1 MRLLKSG
8 MQTLYRVI
16 YAIISILGCYGI
28 GHCMSP
34 HNYFT
39 ENHIVSYR
47 DSLIQE
53 MVRFIQPE
61 GNLSKT
67 EIRHIERR
75 IKGFQHR
82 IIRRD
87 TISYFLNTAYAVAY
101 YEFFKHDYKKAK
113 HWVDEFERNGMPYG
127 LIPSIFSY
135 TSVGLN
141 ARTSLNAKGKFKYKK
156 DKNSW
161 LVPLNL
167 SFPDSLKFDVRR
179 TPSQFIDSYLDDV
192 PMNCSASTY
201 YKLLALFKDGGG
213 RLEWLNCYT
222 RRGFIQRC
230 IDSDRTD
237 VLNIVFNLW
246 GVELKDF
253 KISQSGYLEY
263 NNRAICVDSAS
274 ITKITEEII
283 TFDTD
288 KNKEQ
293 IDSLLAN
300 HSLSNVGNRVLRLL
314 SQYYDQSRYIDV
326 VNVCKQYNQYLGAP
340 QLNTLHNYWGLSLS
354 DLGMFDEALKHYDI
368 AIATS
373 TKPDVLSTM
382 RLNKA
387 CTLGEMGRTDEAIS
401 IFLSEK
407 DSQKSPFDRF
417 VWNDNLGY
425 VYSFIDPT
433 TALCYY
439 NQAERF
445 LDSSTLYPERKVRH
459 FCRKAQVLNGN
470 KYLQRL
476 SIDEA
481 LKFTLNDFCPDIA
494 KGVAFTELGIFNV
507 SAFNYE
513 EADNNFKKAYK
524 LLDRLS
530 KEDRRISYLN
540 MNYAQNL
547 CNLRQYDEAVE
558 VLTRQL
564 ETTETLFGRCSRE
577 YAEILRQLLFVVCK
591 YSLPMPSADEL
602 YKEYKSLSSHQVSG
616 VRNYDD
622 IMLDVVYGLH
632 KNEWT
637 SVKHLM
643 DEAFDNE
650 VTPMQRLELCKTTE
664 KAYRE
669 HCTITEYNQ
678 AILKLIPLLKADV
691 INGLLLLTG
700 DEKRAMQVPMSEIFD
715 GAVGKGAYECA
726 LDLSLFRKGLLFA
739 TRQAVERQLA
749 KGRKTKK
756 RYKNLISLREDL
768 NYAIAY
774 NDTIHTPQLTASVS
788 ALERELGQLVSS
800 DKEIYR
806 LIDKNL
812 SMVTSSLGTSDLA
825 VDFVRHYYRNEYHYG
840 AFIIN
845 NGGFLKFVSLGAESE
860 LQTAPGRVWSFLLDG
875 FSGYSNIYFSPDGFL
890 NNVGIEYLNLE
901 DGTAVSSNFN
911 LHRVFHLSDIKSAT
925 HIGDHIVAIGVSDHN
940 SPIGESET
948 IDRGAWTDL
957 PDVAYEMQLIT
968 DRLERLN
975 LKLLF
980 NDDANEQSFKELSD
994 SNVSTLH
1001 ISTHG
1006 FFRSSQMLNDAIADA
1021 ENYDYNIAR
1030 RFLSSGRTAISG
1042 LVMRQGNISWQ
1053 SPEIL
1058 DEYDDLLTAEEIEL
1072 MRFPNLQLT
1081 VLSACDSGLGEIDQD
1096 GVWGLQR
1103 AFRIAGAKSLICTL
1117 TKVDDYWTAQFMDA
1131 FYEQAAQGK
1140 TIYDSFHTAQRWLRH
1155 ELPDNPE
1162 IWSSFILIE

>member
-1 MRLLKSG
+1 MKLLESAIH
-8 MQTLYRVI
+8 TLYRVI
-16 YAIISILGCYGI
+16 FAIISILGCYGI

-34 HNYFT
+34 YNHLT

-47 DSLIQE
+47 DSIIQE
-53 MVRFIQPE
+53 MIRFIQPE
-61 GNLSKT
+61 VQLSKK
-67 EIRHIERR
+67 EIRHIEKR
-75 IKGFQHR
+75 INGFQHR
-82 IIRRD
+82 VIRRD

-113 HWVDEFERNGMPYG
+113 FWVDEFERNGMPYG

-141 ARTSLNAKGKFKYKK
+141 ARNSLNAKGKFKSKK

-161 LVPLNL
+161 LSHFNF
-167 SFPDSLKFDVRR
+167 SFADSLKFDVRR
-179 TPSQFIDSYLDDV
+179 TPSQFIDSYLDDM

-201 YKLLALFKDGGG
+201 HRLLTLFKEGGG
-213 RLEWLNCYT
+213 RLEWLNGYT

-230 IDSDRTD
+230 VDAGRTD
-237 VLNIVFNLW
+237 VLTIVYNLW

-300 HSLSNVGNRVLRLL
+300 QSLSNVGNRVLRLL

-326 VNVCKQYNQYLGAP
+326 VNVCEQYNRYLGSS
-340 QLNTLHNYWGLSLS
+340 QLNTLHNYWGLALS
-354 DLGMFDEALKHYDI
+354 NLGIFDEALRHYDI
-368 AIATS
+368 AISKS
-373 TKPDVLSTM
+373 TKPEVLSTM

-407 DSQKSPFDRF
+407 DFQKTPFERF

-425 VYSFIDPT
+425 IYSFIDPT
-433 TALCYY
+433 TALYYY

-481 LKFTLNDFCPDIA
+481 LKFTLNEFCPDIA

-507 SAFNYE
+507 SAFCYE
-513 EADNNFKKAYK
+513 EADNNFKRAYK
-524 LLDRLS
+524 LLDRLP
-530 KEDRRISYLN
+530 KGDRRISYLT

-547 CNLRQYDEAVE
+547 CNLRQYDEAVG

-564 ETTETLFGRCSRE
+564 NTTESLFGRYSRE
-577 YAEILRQLLFVVCK
+577 YVEILRQLLFVVCK
-591 YSLPMPSADEL
+591 YSLPMQSTDDL
-602 YKEYKSLSSHQVSG
+602 YSEYKSISSRQVSG
-616 VRNYDD
+616 VMDYDD
-622 IMLDVVYGLH
+622 IMLDVVYCLH
-632 KNEWT
+632 KNDWI
-637 SVKHLM
+637 SVKHKL
-643 DEAFDNE
+643 DDAFDIE
-650 VTPMQRLELCKTTE
+650 MTPMQRLELCRTVE

-669 HCTITEYNQ
+669 HCAIIEYNQ
-678 AILKLIPLLKADV
+678 AILQLIPLLKADV
-691 INGLLLLTG
+691 VSGLLLLTG
-700 DEKRAMQVPMSEIFD
+700 DEKRAMQVPVSEIFD
-715 GAVGKGAYECA
+715 GAVCKGAYECA

-739 TRQAVERQLA
+739 TRQAVERRLVN
-749 KGRKTKK
+749 GRKAKK
-756 RYKNLISLREDL
+756 RYKKLIGLREDL
-768 NYAIAY
+768 NLAIAY
-774 NDTIHTPQLTASVS
+774 NDTIHIPQLTASVS

-800 DKEIYR
+800 DKEIYKQ
-806 LIDKNL
+806 IDKNL
-812 SMVTSSLGTSDLA
+812 SMVKSALGASDLA
-825 VDFVRHYYRNEYHYG
+825 VDFVRYHYMNGYHYG
-840 AFIIN
+840 AFIIKN
-845 NGGFLKFVSLGAESE
+845 DGFVKFVALGAESE
-860 LQTAPGRVWSFLLDG
+860 LQTAPDRVWRFLIDG
-875 FSGYSNIYFSPDGFL
+875 FSGYSNIYFSTDGFL
-890 NNVGIEYLNLE
+890 NNVGIEYLNFE
-901 DGTAVSSNFN
+901 DGTAVSSIFN
-911 LHRVFHLSDIKSAT
+911 LHRVFHLSDIKPAA
-925 HIGDHIVAIGVSDHN
+925 HIGDNIVAIGVSDHN
-940 SPIGESET
+940 SPIGEGET
-948 IDRGAWTDL
+948 IDRGSWTDL
-957 PDVAYEMQLIT
+957 PNVAYEMQLIT
-968 DRLERLN
+968 NRLERLKPN
-975 LKLLF
+975 LLF
-980 NDDANEQSFKELSD
+980 NDEATEQSFKMLSG
-994 SNVSTLH
+994 SGVSTLH

-1006 FFRSSQMLNDAIADA
+1006 FFRSAQMLNDAIADS

-1030 RFLSSGRTAISG
+1030 RFLSSGRTPISG

-1053 SPEIL
+1053 SSEIL
-1058 DEYDDLLTAEEIEL
+1058 DECDDLLTAEEIEL
-1072 MRFPNLQLT
+1072 MSFPNLQLT
-1081 VLSACDSGLGEIDQD
+1081 VLSACDTGLGEIDPD

-1103 AFRIAGAKSLICTL
+1103 AFRIAGTKSLICSI

-1140 TIYDSFHTAQRWLRH
+1140 TIYDSFHKAQRWLRH

>member
-1 MRLLKSG
+1 MRLLKSA
-8 MQTLYRVI
+8 MPTLYRVI
-16 YAIISILGCYGI
+16 FAIISILGCYGI
-28 GHCMSP
+28 GHSMSP

-61 GNLSKT
+61 ANLSKT

-87 TISYFLNTAYAVAY
+87 TIGYFLNTAYAVAY
-101 YEFFKHDYKKAK
+101 YEFYKHDYKKAK

-127 LIPSIFSY
+127 LIHSIFSY

-141 ARTSLNAKGKFKYKK
+141 ARNSLNAKGKFRYKK
-156 DKNSW
+156 DKSSW
-161 LVPLNL
+161 LVPLNI
-167 SFPDSLKFDVRR
+167 SFADSLKFDVRR
-179 TPSQFIDSYLDDV
+179 TPVQFIDSYLDDV

-201 YKLLALFKDGGG
+201 HKLLTLFKEGGG
-213 RLEWLNCYT
+213 RLEWLNGYS
-222 RRGFIQRC
+222 RQGFIQRC
-230 IDSDRTD
+230 VDADRTD
-237 VLNIVFNLW
+237 VLNIIYNLW
-246 GVELKDF
+246 GTELTDF
-253 KISQSGYLEY
+253 RIGQWGSLEY
-263 NNRAICVDSAS
+263 NNPEIDTDSAS
-274 ITKITEEII
+274 VAKVTDEII
-283 TFDTD
+283 SFDP
-288 KNKEQ
+288 KRNKEQ
-293 IDSLLAN
+293 IDSLVAN
-300 HSLSNVGNRVLRLL
+300 HSLSNVGSRVLRLL
-314 SQYYDQSRYIDV
+314 NQYYDQSRYIDV
-326 VNVCKQYNQYLGAP
+326 VNVCERYNRYLVSP
-340 QLNTLHNYWGLSLS
+340 QLNTLHNYWGLALS
-354 DLGMFDEALKHYDI
+354 NLGVFEEALKHYDM
-368 AIATS
+368 AISTS
-373 TKPDVLSTM
+373 TRPYVLSTM

-387 CTLGEMGRTDEAIS
+387 CTLGEMGQTNEAIS

-407 DSQKSPFDRF
+407 DSQKSPFERF

-433 TALCYY
+433 TALYYY

-481 LKFTLNDFCPDIA
+481 LKFTLNEFCPDIA
-494 KGVAFTELGIFNV
+494 KGVAFTELGVFNA
-507 SAFNYE
+507 SAFSYE
-513 EADNNFKKAYK
+513 EADNNFKRAYN

-564 ETTETLFGRCSRE
+564 ETTETLFGRYSRE
-577 YAEILRQLLFVVCK
+577 YADILRHLLFVVCK
-591 YSLPMPSADEL
+591 YSLPMQSVDDL

-616 VRNYDD
+616 VKDYDD

-637 SVKHLM
+637 SVKHMIDDVLDIEM
-643 DEAFDNE
+643 I
-650 VTPMQRLELCKTTE
+650 PMQRLELCKTTE

-669 HCTITEYNQ
+669 HCAITEYNQ

-700 DEKRAMQVPMSEIFD
+700 DEKRAMQVPVSEIFD

-739 TRQAVERQLA
+739 TRQVVERRLA
-749 KGRKTKK
+749 NGRKTKQ
-756 RYKNLISLREDL
+756 RYKKLIGLREDL
-768 NYAIAY
+768 NTAIGY
-774 NDTIHTPQLTASVS
+774 NDTLHIPQIASSVS
-788 ALERELGQLVSS
+788 SLERELGQMIYS
-800 DKEIYR
+800 DKEIYKQ
-806 LIDKNL
+806 IDKNL
-812 SMVTSSLGTSDLA
+812 SMVTSALGTSDLA
-825 VDFVRHYYRNEYHYG
+825 VDFARYKYKDEYHYG

-845 NGGFLKFVSLGAESE
+845 CGGFVKFVTLGTESE
-860 LQTAPGRVWSFLLDG
+860 LRDAPERIWRFLLDG
-875 FSGYSNIYFSPDGFL
+875 FSGYSNIYFSTDGFL
-890 NNVGIEYLNLE
+890 NNVGIEYLNFE
-901 DGTAVSSNFN
+901 DGTAVSSLFN
-911 LHRVFHLSDIKSAT
+911 LHRVFHLSDIKTAA
-925 HIGDHIVAIGVSDHN
+925 HIGDHIVAVGVSDHN
-940 SPIGESET
+940 SPIGEGET
-948 IDRGAWTDL
+948 IDRGSWTDL
-957 PDVAYEMQLIT
+957 PNVAYEMQLIT
-968 DRLERLN
+968 DRLEHMN
-975 LKLLF
+975 PQLLF
-980 NDDANEQSFKELSD
+980 NDDATEQSFKMLSG
-994 SNVSTLH
+994 SGVSTLH

-1006 FFRSSQMLNDAIADA
+1006 FFRSAQMLNDAIADSD
-1021 ENYDYNIAR
+1021 NYDYNIAR
-1030 RFLSSGRTAISG
+1030 RFLSSGIAPISG

-1053 SPEIL
+1053 SSEIL
-1058 DEYDDLLTAEEIEL
+1058 DECDDLLTAEEIEL
-1072 MRFPNLQLT
+1072 MSFPNLRLT
-1081 VLSACDSGLGEIDQD
+1081 VLSACDTGLGEIDQD

-1103 AFRIAGAKSLICTL
+1103 AFRIAGTKSLICTL

-1131 FYEQAAQGK
+1131 LYEQAAQGK